1 MTSYF
6 ARYQA
11 GEYDDVWRDLRA
23 LGLTAFDEPY
33 REDAQA
39 VAREMADRARRN
51 VETLVERLQ
60 ADGFVAARNDDEA
73 TPRPA
78 HFPPSDGAADLADWL
93 EETFAPFPMTVAAW
107 IRQVGDVWLVGEH
120 PLWPQSLLADPLVVE
135 LEYSVHG
142 GGAREYFAE
151 EWQNW
156 QDDADDPEDADD
168 DAQPF
173 QLDFAPDA
181 LHKANIS
188 GDGPYGIQLPGVGV
202 DGLVGPTLWF
212 VDDLN
217 TAFEAGGFPGS
228 LYEEGYVDPPAGLRE
243 RLARDLLRL

>member
-11 GEYDDVWRDLRA
+11 GEHDDVWRDLRA
-23 LGLTAFDEPY
+23 LGMTAFDEPH

-39 VAREMADRARRN
+39 VAREMALRARRN
-51 VETLVERLQ
+51 VETIVDRLQ
-60 ADGFVAARNDDEA
+60 ADGFVAAQNDDEA
-73 TPRPA
+73 TPRAA
-78 HFPPSDGAADLADWL
+78 HFPPSDGASALADWM
-93 EETFAPFPMTVAAW
+93 EATFGPVPMTVSAW
-107 IRQVGDVWLVGEH
+107 IREVGDVWLVGEH
-120 PLWPQSLLADPLVVE
+120 PRWPESVLADPLVVQFE
-135 LEYSVHG
+135 FIADG
-142 GGAREYFAE
+142 GGARDYYTE

-156 QDDADDPEDADD
+156 QDDADDVDYETE
-168 DAQPF
+168 PF
-173 QLDFAPDA
+173 QIDYAPDA

-217 TAFEAGGFPGS
+217 NAFAAGGFPGE
-228 LYEEGYVDPPAGLRE
+228 LRAEGYVDPPAGLRE
-243 RLARDLLRL
+243 GLARDLLRL

>member
-6 ARYQA
+6 ARYQV
-11 GEYDDVWRDLRA
+11 GEHDDVWRDLRA
-23 LGLTAFDEPY
+23 LGLTAFDEPH

-39 VAREMADRARRN
+39 VAREMAARARRN
-51 VETLVERLQ
+51 VETIVDRLQ
-60 ADGFVAARNDDEA
+60 ADGFVAAENDDEA

-78 HFPPSDGAADLADWL
+78 HFPPSHGAADLADWL
-93 EETFAPFPMTVAAW
+93 EETFAPFPMTVSAW
-107 IRQVGDVWLVGEH
+107 IRGVGDVWLVGEH
-120 PLWPQSLLADPLVVE
+120 PRWPASVLADPLVVE
-135 LEYSVHG
+135 FEHSFYG
-142 GGAREYFAE
+142 GGSREYYAD

-156 QDDADDPEDADD
+156 QDDADADD

-217 TAFEAGGFPGS
+217 TAFAAGGFPEA
-228 LYEEGYVDPPAGLRE
+228 LYEEGYADPPAGLRE
-243 RLARDLLRL
+243 GLARDLLRL

>member
-11 GEYDDVWRDLRA
+11 GEHDDVWRDLRA
-23 LGLTAFDEPY
+23 LGLTAFDEPH

-39 VAREMADRARRN
+39 VAREMATRARRN
-51 VETLVERLQ
+51 VETIVDRLQ
-60 ADGFVAARNDDEA
+60 ADGFVAAQNDDA
-73 TPRPA
+73 MTPRPA
-78 HFPPSDGAADLADWL
+78 HLPPSDGAADLADWL
-93 EETFAPFPMTVAAW
+93 EETFAPFPMTVSAW
-107 IRQVGDVWLVGEH
+107 IRQVGDVWLVGEY
-120 PLWPQSLLADPLVVE
+120 PRWPESVLADPLVVE
-135 LEYSVHG
+135 FEHVAYG
-142 GGAREYFAE
+142 GGAREYFE
-151 EWQNW
+151 TELTGFGP
-156 QDDADDPEDADD
+156 DADPSDD
-168 DAQPF
+168 Y

-217 TAFEAGGFPGS
+217 NAFAAGGFPEA
-228 LYEEGYVDPPAGLRE
+228 LYPEGYVDPPEGLRE
-243 RLARDLLRL
+243 GLARDLLRL

>member
-11 GEYDDVWRDLRA
+11 GEHDDVWRDLRA
-23 LGLTAFDEPY
+23 LGQAAFDGPH
-33 REDAQA
+33 REDARA
-39 VAREMADRARRN
+39 VAREMGVRARRN
-51 VETLVERLQ
+51 VETIVDRLQ
-60 ADGFVAARNDDEA
+60 ADGFVAERNDDEA

-93 EETFAPFPMTVAAW
+93 EETFAPFPMTVSAW
-107 IRQVGDVWLVGEH
+107 IREVGDVWLVGAH
-120 PLWPQSLLADPLVVE
+120 PRWPQSVLADPLVVE
-135 LEYSVHG
+135 FEHSLYG
-142 GGAREYFAE
+142 GGSRDYYAE
-151 EWQNW
+151 EWQSW
-156 QDDADDPEDADD
+156 QDDSDPDD
-168 DAQPF
+168 DAEPF

-217 TAFEAGGFPGS
+217 DAFAAGGFPGA
-228 LYEEGYVDPPAGLRE
+228 LHEEGYVDPPAGLRE
-243 RLARDLLRL
+243 GLARDLLRL

>member
-11 GEYDDVWRDLRA
+11 GEHNEVWRDLRA
-23 LGLTAFDEPY
+23 LDLTVFEVRH

-39 VAREMADRARRN
+39 VAREMAVRARWN
-51 VETLVERLQ
+51 VETLVDRLQ
-60 ADGFVAARNDDEA
+60 ADGFVAAENDDDG

-78 HFPPSDGAADLADWL
+78 HFPPSDGASALADWM
-93 EETFAPFPMTVAAW
+93 EEAFAPFPMTVAAW

-120 PLWPQSLLADPLVVE
+120 PRWAQSVLANPLVVE
-135 LEYSVHG
+135 FEHTLYG
-142 GGAREYFAE
+142 GGSREYFE
-151 EWQNW
+151 GEWKSW
-156 QDDADDPEDADD
+156 GESPHRDSR
-168 DAQPF
+168 PF

-188 GDGPYGIQLPGVGV
+188 GDGPYGIVLAGSGV
-202 DGLVGPTLWF
+202 DGRLGPSTWF

-217 TAFEAGGFPGS
+217 AAFAAGGFPGA
-228 LYEEGYVDPPAGLRE
+228 LYSEGYVDPPQGLRE
-243 RLARDLLRL
+243 GLARDLLRL